1 MSSGAPSAG
10 SDGPLLPE
18 DIDIAMTDETQH
30 LARPLGKAELLAL
43 PPHDLTP
50 SILATSLDSMGGS
63 DLLLS
68 AGELL
73 RSGKVADTS
82 VAQVMVDI
90 AMDKGSAAWTEA
102 EASLLARLGRERA
115 GPWEDLPAG
124 ELSKAIG
131 GLNEDAQVVLQS
143 WTAVQVASQ
152 RLASFEA
159 IWPSSSSSTRVEQG
173 TSHDEASGV
182 EGGEGVEV
190 DDPWAEDQAEAIEL
204 DDPWE
209 TGSTRSTRSARSHP
223 AAADHSSDT
232 VPTSS
237 QPPPVPLSKFLT
249 EPIPV
254 VALELASSASLEALS
269 ALRRRHP
276 AELFPCRLSILET
289 IPAWVPPA
297 ELHSADLLPSV
308 DEDGHETKW
317 PTDSTLTLNDILR
330 DYFSPPPPDVAS
342 RNLLTAE
349 ELSTWYEGR
358 LSSLDKMGLLDLQL
372 GWVQH
377 AASLS
382 VPSLDS
388 IGEDLSLLSRL
399 VYDSDLTPAQQS
411 RWTLHSWRS
420 SSPSDIVSAYLSNS
434 TSDSIVPDIR
444 RLVLPYLYVLESRA
458 ERSGQ
463 PDADLVHRLLY
474 EVILGLPLHLALP
487 VFEASKAT
495 LPKSERVV
503 ADDMAVARL
512 ALACLYGSDQR
523 NVWATMSSIFECLPV
538 WELSGANPED
548 DSELTSTTLDSIAA
562 FVRPSVT
569 SPKPPRAKDLFVFFK
584 PLPFASLS
592 RALDILDVHLESGEA
607 LARWDVPVQLRFL
620 LQSARDA
627 REQAELAEK
636 MVRRAAAGASGGIT
650 ASSRGGAG
658 TEEARWSRLWEDMIK
673 LNGSG
678 DALLRGA
685 FGMIRGDEMMRI
697 YLGGLLRSGSECG
710 TSSAHVR
717 AHPLPVLPRL
727 PRVEFDVARKMVRR
741 LEAEHGLSTHLLEE
755 IVLDTSRELYEN
767 AENGN
772 IHTGE
777 MKLAYDWCVVPLSL
791 FPP

>member
-1 MSSGAPSAG
+1 MRWDVAEFGDVHSAYGIVVGCCCKTTLVTDIAASSTTMSSGASSAG
-10 SDGPLLPE
+10 PDGPLLPE
-18 DIDIAMTDETQH
+18 DIDIAMTDVNQH
-30 LARPLGKAELLAL
+30 SARPLGKAELLAL
-43 PPHDLTP
+43 PPRDLTP
-50 SILATSLDSMGGS
+50 SLLATSLGSMRES
-63 DLLLS
+63 DMLLS

-73 RSGKVADTS
+73 HSRKASDISLARVI
-82 VAQVMVDI
+82 VDI
-90 AMDKGSAAWTEA
+90 AMDKGSSAWTEA
-102 EASLLARLGRERA
+102 EALLLARLGRERA
-115 GPWEDLPAG
+115 GPWEDLPVG
-124 ELSKAIG
+124 QLSEAMG
-131 GLNEDAQVVLQS
+131 GLDEDVQAVLRS
-143 WTAVQVASQ
+143 YTAVQVASR

-159 IWPSSSSSTRVEQG
+159 IWPSSSSSTQVEQG
-173 TSHDEASGV
+173 VSLDETSGIEES
-182 EGGEGVEV
+182 EGIEV

-209 TGSTRSTRSARSHP
+209 TGSTRSTRSARSQP
-223 AAADHSSDT
+223 SGADNSGST
-232 VPTSS
+232 GPTPS
-237 QPPPVPLSKFLT
+237 QPPPIPLSKFLT
-249 EPIPV
+249 EPISV
-254 VALELASSASLEALS
+254 VALDLASSASLEALS
-269 ALRRRHP
+269 ALRKRHP
-276 AELFPCRLSILET
+276 AELFPYRLSVLET

-308 DEDGHETKW
+308 GEDGYETKW
-317 PTDSTLTLNDILR
+317 PTDSDSSLTLNDVLR
-330 DYFSPPPPDVAS
+330 DYFSPPPPDVAP
-342 RNLLTAE
+342 RNRLTAD

-399 VYDSDLTPAQQS
+399 AYDSDLTPAQQS

-463 PDADLVHRLLY
+463 PDADIVHRLLY

-503 ADDMAVARL
+503 ADDVAVARL

-569 SPKPPRAKDLFVFFK
+569 SPKPPRAKDLFVFFQ

-650 ASSRGGAG
+650 ATTRGGAG
-658 TEEARWSRLWEDMIK
+658 TEEARWNRLWEDMIK

-710 TSSAHVR
+710 ARRRTSAHILYLFYR
-717 AHPLPVLPRL
+717 AHS
-727 PRVEFDVARKMVRR
+727 AQ
-741 LEAEHGLSTHLLEE
+741 SS
-755 IVLDTSRELYEN
+755 TSR
-767 AENGN
+767 AKWFDG
-772 IHTGE
+772 
-777 MKLAYDWCVVPLSL
+777 
-791 FPP
+791 

>member
-1 MSSGAPSAG
+1 
-10 SDGPLLPE
+10 
-18 DIDIAMTDETQH
+18 
-30 LARPLGKAELLAL
+30 
-43 PPHDLTP
+43 
-50 SILATSLDSMGGS
+50 
-63 DLLLS
+63 
-68 AGELL
+68 
-73 RSGKVADTS
+73 
-82 VAQVMVDI
+82 
-90 AMDKGSAAWTEA
+90 
-102 EASLLARLGRERA
+102 
-115 GPWEDLPAG
+115 
-124 ELSKAIG
+124 
-131 GLNEDAQVVLQS
+131 
-143 WTAVQVASQ
+143 
-152 RLASFEA
+152 
-159 IWPSSSSSTRVEQG
+159 
-173 TSHDEASGV
+173 
-182 EGGEGVEV
+182 
-190 DDPWAEDQAEAIEL
+190 
-204 DDPWE
+204 
-209 TGSTRSTRSARSHP
+209 
-223 AAADHSSDT
+223 
-232 VPTSS
+232 
-237 QPPPVPLSKFLT
+237 
-249 EPIPV
+249 
-254 VALELASSASLEALS
+254 
-269 ALRRRHP
+269 
-276 AELFPCRLSILET
+276 
-289 IPAWVPPA
+289 
-297 ELHSADLLPSV
+297 
-308 DEDGHETKW
+308 
-317 PTDSTLTLNDILR
+317 
-330 DYFSPPPPDVAS
+330 
-342 RNLLTAE
+342 
-349 ELSTWYEGR
+349 
-358 LSSLDKMGLLDLQL
+358 MGLLDLQL

-772 IHTGE
+772 IHTGD

-791 FPP
+791 SPP